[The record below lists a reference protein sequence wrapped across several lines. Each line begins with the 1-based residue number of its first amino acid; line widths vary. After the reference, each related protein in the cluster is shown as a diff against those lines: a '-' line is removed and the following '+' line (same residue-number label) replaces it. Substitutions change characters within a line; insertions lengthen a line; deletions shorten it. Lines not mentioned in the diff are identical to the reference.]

1 MNSPE
6 ESRLREYFGNLRDAD
21 QPSAPPFSGTIA
33 SAERRKPAAIQIV
46 RNPWAIAAVALALCG
61 GTLAILRLRTTPAA
75 PLTEPLAIATW
86 SSPTAF
92 LLDTPG
98 RKFLGE
104 TPSIGVPKFLLTP
117 AEKEQS
123 K

>member
-6 ESRLREYFGNLRDAD
+6 ENRLREYFENLRDAD
-21 QPSAPPFSGTIA
+21 QPSAPPFPGTIA
-33 SAERRKPAAIQIV
+33 SAERRKPAAIRIARQ
-46 RNPWAIAAVALALCG
+46 PWAIAAVAIVLCVA
-61 GTLAILRLRTTPAA
+61 TLAVFRVRTPA
-75 PLTEPLAIATW
+75 PRLTEPLAISAW

-104 TPSIGVPKFLLTP
+104 TPHIGVPALRLVP

>member
-21 QPSAPPFSGTIA
+21 QPAAPPFPGTIA
-33 SAERRKPAAIQIV
+33 SAEHRKPAAIRIV
-46 RNPWAIAAVALALCG
+46 RQPWAIAAVAIILCG
-61 GTLAILRLRTTPAA
+61 GTLAILRLRTTPA
-75 PLTEPLAIATW
+75 PPISEPLAISAW

-98 RKFLGE
+98 RKFLRE
-104 TPSIGVPKFLLTP
+104 IPRIGVPKLLLAP
-117 AEKEQS
+117 AEMEQS

>member
-21 QPSAPPFSGTIA
+21 QPAAPPFPGTVAAAERRA
-33 SAERRKPAAIQIV
+33 SAENRKLRQ
-46 RNPWAIAAVALALCG
+46 PWAIAAVAISLCG
-61 GTLAILRLRTTPAA
+61 GTLAILRLRTTPA
-75 PLTEPLAIATW
+75 PPISEPLAISAW

-98 RKFLGE
+98 RKFLRE
-104 TPSIGVPKFLLTP
+104 IPRIGVPKLTLAP

-123 K
+123 R